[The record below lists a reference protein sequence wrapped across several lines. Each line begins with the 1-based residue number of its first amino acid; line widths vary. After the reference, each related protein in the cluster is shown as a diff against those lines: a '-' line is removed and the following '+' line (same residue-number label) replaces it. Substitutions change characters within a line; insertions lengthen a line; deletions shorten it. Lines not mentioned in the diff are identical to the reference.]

1 MWPLVLPVC
10 VPSLGAQRATRYRG
24 ADDKKRQTI
33 INGRDGEEKGPLAMT
48 AVR

>member
-10 VPSLGAQRATRYRG
+10 VPSLGAQRATRYNG